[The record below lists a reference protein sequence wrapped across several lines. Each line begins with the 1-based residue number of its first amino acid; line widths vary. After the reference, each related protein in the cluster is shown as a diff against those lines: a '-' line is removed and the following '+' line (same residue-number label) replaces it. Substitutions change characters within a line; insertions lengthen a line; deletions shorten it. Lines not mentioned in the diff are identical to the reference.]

1 MTQGAPSTGGPPQD
15 APSERGRGPQG
26 GVKSFLVKHEVRL
39 ARFSP
44 MIQAVLDIAAWTAG
58 ITMACYIRLDLNPLP
73 LERQGLY
80 KFLVIAAVVQLLGG
94 LAVGLYRGRWRYG
107 SFDEVKGL
115 VATVGI
121 ATILLYLI
129 DRYLFVP
136 YLVPLSAVIV
146 GGFVGLVSMAG
157 ARYGWRL
164 IVEWRKRP
172 TEAGA
177 ERVIVYGAG
186 DPGIQVI
193 TSMLRTPSSPFVP
206 VGILDDNP
214 TKRRLSVMGVN
225 VLGGMSDLE
234 AAMTRTGASTLL
246 ISDPH
251 AGSDLVTALTDMAI
265 ELDLDVKV
273 VPPVSEL
280 LGAEARVEDI
290 RDVSEADLLGRHE
303 IETDLESIAG
313 YLTGR
318 RVLVTGAGGSIG
330 SELCRQLS
338 QFAPAELMMLDRD
351 ESALHG
357 VQLSIE
363 GRALL
368 DDRSVILADIRD
380 ADVLVQLF
388 EERRPEVVFHAA
400 ALKHLPLL
408 EQYPREAMKS
418 NVLGTLN
425 VLEAARRVGV
435 ERFVNIS
442 TDKAASPTSVL
453 GYSKR
458 MAERLTSA
466 VAASSEGT
474 YLSVRFGNVLGSR
487 GSVLTTFHAQ
497 IAAGGPITVTDPE
510 VTRYFMTIPEAVQL
524 VIQAG
529 AIGDDGEV
537 LILDMGEAVK
547 IADVARRLAAQSPRP
562 IKIVYTGL
570 RPGEK
575 LHEDLFGGEELD
587 ARPKHPLIS
596 HTTVPALDPRDLGDA
611 GSWSTSD
618 ELLAWMASKC

>member
-1 MTQGAPSTGGPPQD
+1 MSAPTTDSD
-15 APSERGRGPQG
+15 ALDRGTSLRDR
-26 GVKSFLVKHEVRL
+26 VKSFLVRHEVRL

-44 MIQAVLDIAAWTAG
+44 FIQAVLDIGAWTAG
-58 ITMACYIRLDLNPLP
+58 VTMAYYIRLDLNPLP
-73 LERQGLY
+73 LEQQGLY
-80 KFLVIAAVVQLLGG
+80 KFLIIAAFVQLIVG

-115 VATVGI
+115 IATVGI
-121 ATILLYLI
+121 TTSLLYVV
-129 DRYLFVP
+129 DRTLFSP
-136 YLVPLSAVIV
+136 YLVPLSSVVV

-157 ARYGWRL
+157 ARYAWRL

-177 ERVIVYGAG
+177 ERLLIYGAG
-186 DPGIQVI
+186 DPGIQLI
-193 TSMLRTPSSPFVP
+193 TSMLRTPSSPFIP

-214 TKRRLSVMGVN
+214 MKRRLSVMGVN
-225 VLGGMSDLE
+225 VLGGMADLE

-246 ISDPH
+246 ISNPM
-251 AGSDLVTALTDMAI
+251 ARNDLVTTLTDMAI
-265 ELDLDVKV
+265 ELGMDVKV

-280 LGAEARVEDI
+280 LGAELRVEDI

-303 IETDLESIAG
+303 IETDLDSIAG

-338 QFAPAELMMLDRD
+338 RFAPSELMMLDRD

-368 DDRSVILADIRD
+368 DDPNLILADIRD
-380 ADVLVQLF
+380 AAVMEQLF

-408 EQYPREAMKS
+408 EQYPQEAFKS

-425 VLEAARRVGV
+425 VLEASSRSGV

-442 TDKAASPTSVL
+442 TDKAAKPTSVL

-458 MAERLTSA
+458 LAERLTSA
-466 VAASSEGT
+466 VASSSDGT

-510 VTRYFMTIPEAVQL
+510 VTRFFMTIPEAVQL

-529 AIGDDGEV
+529 AIGGDGEV
-537 LILDMGEAVK
+537 LILDMGAPVK
-547 IADVARRLAAQSPRP
+547 IADVARRLAAQSQRP

-575 LHEDLFGGEELD
+575 LHEDLFGGGELD
-587 ARPKHPLIS
+587 SRPKHPLIS
-596 HTTVPALDPRDLGDA
+596 HTVVPALDPDEVRDPVVQP
-611 GSWSTSD
+611 TD
-618 ELLAWMASKC
+618 EGIMGWMASKS

>member
-1 MTQGAPSTGGPPQD
+1 MSGSAPESRGAPADPARSP
-15 APSERGRGPQG
+15 RGQL
-26 GVKSFLVKHEVRL
+26 KSFLVRHEVRL

-44 MIQAVLDIAAWTAG
+44 LIQALLDISAWTAG

-73 LERQGLY
+73 LEKQGLY
-80 KFLVIAAVVQLLGG
+80 KFLVIAAVVQLLVG

-129 DRYLFVP
+129 NRYLFVP
-136 YLVPLSAVIV
+136 YLVPMSAVVV

-157 ARYGWRL
+157 ARYAWRL
-164 IVEWRKRP
+164 IIEWRKRP

-177 ERVIVYGAG
+177 ERILVYGAG

-214 TKRRLSVMGVN
+214 MKRRLSVMGVN

-246 ISDPH
+246 ISNPR
-251 AGSDLVTALTDMAI
+251 ATNDLVATLTDMAL
-265 ELDLDVKV
+265 ELGMEVKV

-280 LGAEARVEDI
+280 LGAELRVEDI

-303 IETDLESIAG
+303 IETDLDSIAG

-330 SELCRQLS
+330 AELCRQLS
-338 QFAPAELMMLDRD
+338 RFAPAQLMMLDRD

-368 DDRSVILADIRD
+368 DDPNVILADIRD
-380 ADVLVQLF
+380 AEVMYQLF
-388 EERRPEVVFHAA
+388 QERRPEVVFHAA

-408 EQYPREAMKS
+408 EQYPQEALKS

-425 VLEAARRVGV
+425 VLEASRRAGV

-442 TDKAASPTSVL
+442 TDKAARPTSVL

-458 MAERLTSA
+458 MAERLTSS
-466 VAASSEGT
+466 VAASSDGT

-510 VTRYFMTIPEAVQL
+510 VTRFFMTIPEAVQL

-537 LILDMGEAVK
+537 LILDMGAPVK
-547 IADVARRLAAQSPRP
+547 IADVARRLAAQSARP

-575 LHEDLFGGEELD
+575 LHEDLFGGGELD
-587 ARPKHPLIS
+587 ARPKHALIS
-596 HTTVPALDPRDLGDA
+596 HTTVPALDPDEVLDA
-611 GSWSTSD
+611 GIVGGSD
-618 ELLAWMASKC
+618 DLLRWMAGLC